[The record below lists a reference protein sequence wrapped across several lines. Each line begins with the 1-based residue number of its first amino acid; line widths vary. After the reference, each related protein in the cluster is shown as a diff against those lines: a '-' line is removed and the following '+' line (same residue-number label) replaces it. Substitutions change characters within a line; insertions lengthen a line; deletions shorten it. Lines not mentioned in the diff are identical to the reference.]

1 MHKCH
6 GGPDSL
12 VTARESFEVARRFF
26 FGNVYARLSLIDAEV
41 KRGFDRFFGSEI
53 FFGVSI
59 KPRAVDF
66 DLFHQSAEAENTY
79 GPFHKTDLSDDDP
92 AFGWAGDDRLIWEG
106 WFDTTAGKAEP
117 SDDLVL
123 RLDVYVGER
132 DSFGVGFS
140 DNVIFHRQLYVRAV
154 LGLRS
159 GWSCTRTSASKAPR
173 WRRQRAAGSSAY
185 GSRIRCDVRNRDLRR
200 PGERRPGPA
209 RPSLTLQE
217 PVAPKPACSPRSGA
231 CRLSE
236 RRKAR
241 SFTQ

>member
-1 MHKCH
+1 M
-6 GGPDSL
+6 
-12 VTARESFEVARRFF
+12 
-26 FGNVYARLSLIDAEV
+26 YARLSLIDAEV

-79 GPFHKTDLSDDDP
+79 GPFHEADLSDDDP

-106 WFDTTAGKAEP
+106 WFDTTAGSGAFRRP
-117 SDDLVL
+117 RS

-154 LGLRS
+154 LGPP
-159 GWSCTRTSASKAPR
+159 TRLELHPTSASKAPR
-173 WRRQRAAGSSAY
+173 WRDRERLEVRRY
-185 GSRIRCDVRNRDLRR
+185 GSRIRGDVRNRDLRR
-200 PGERRPGPA
+200 PGERRPGPLDRA
-209 RPSLTLQE
+209 
-217 PVAPKPACSPRSGA
+217 
-231 CRLSE
+231 
-236 RRKAR
+236 
-241 SFTQ
+241 